1 VPDAP
6 PRPAAI
12 AVSPLAV
19 SAIVVSYNT
28 RQMTLDC
35 LRALID
41 DLRDIP
47 SEIIVVDNASTD
59 SSPDA
64 IRDNFPGVKLIG
76 NSDNRG
82 FGAANNQGML
92 ASNGDNILLINSDA
106 FPKPGAVAAMLATLS
121 AHADAGLVGPR
132 LLNADGSLQR
142 SCFRFPSPGRA
153 WLENLWISALVPA
166 DSPLADYRR
175 WGHNAL
181 RPVDFVIGACLMVRR
196 TVVEQ
201 VGGFDEAFF
210 MYSEESDWQK
220 RIHEAGWKVLF
231 TPTAIVTHL
240 GGASGAAE
248 KSRVNRHFFQ
258 SLDFYELKHH
268 GRLGLLLLRAAMI
281 IGCSLR
287 AAGYLACCLLPKRRQ
302 SAWAK
307 VKSRIW
313 LVWRQATHWGVLL
326 RPPSVQTV
334 LIPATSSRQIR

>member
-1 VPDAP
+1 MPDAP

-132 LLNADGSLQR
+132 LLNAD
-142 SCFRFPSPGRA
+142 
-153 WLENLWISALVPA
+153 
-166 DSPLADYRR
+166 
-175 WGHNAL
+175 
-181 RPVDFVIGACLMVRR
+181 
-196 TVVEQ
+196 
-201 VGGFDEAFF
+201 
-210 MYSEESDWQK
+210 
-220 RIHEAGWKVLF
+220 
-231 TPTAIVTHL
+231 
-240 GGASGAAE
+240 
-248 KSRVNRHFFQ
+248 
-258 SLDFYELKHH
+258 
-268 GRLGLLLLRAAMI
+268 
-281 IGCSLR
+281 
-287 AAGYLACCLLPKRRQ
+287 
-302 SAWAK
+302 
-307 VKSRIW
+307 
-313 LVWRQATHWGVLL
+313 
-326 RPPSVQTV
+326 
-334 LIPATSSRQIR
+334 